1 MATNVSVTA
10 GNLPAPEAAMA
21 AGLERRVL
29 PGQDPST
36 YGQGFFK
43 NKPAPVEMGTNAPKN
58 GNLAPNA
65 SATNKPKKILT
76 LMGSVLAESGAG
88 FGVGAL
94 LAQGNKTGTSLLV
107 AVASLIF
114 AFDVALRYI
123 PTVANAASQKDVF
136 TWALI
141 GTVVLSG
148 LALIPY
154 NIMSAKN
161 TKGKAPVSAAVPTMA
176 GAWIVGAL
184 FFTLL
189 VARGGAAG
197 HVQGALQGSIISIM
211 YMSLASIAGYNMQTK
226 QVGTGTFAGSL
237 WALLAM
243 FDALGLSR
251 TPALKI

>member
-1 MATNVSVTA
+1 
-10 GNLPAPEAAMA
+10 
-21 AGLERRVL
+21 
-29 PGQDPST
+29 
-36 YGQGFFK
+36 
-43 NKPAPVEMGTNAPKN
+43 
-58 GNLAPNA
+58 
-65 SATNKPKKILT
+65 
-76 LMGSVLAESGAG
+76 MGSVLAESGAG

-107 AVASLIF
+107 AAASLIF

-123 PTVANAASQKDVF
+123 PAASGRGVF
-136 TWALI
+136 TWALM
-141 GTVVLSG
+141 GTLILSA

-154 NIMSAKN
+154 NVMSAKK

-184 FFTLL
+184 LFTLL

-197 HVQGALQGSIISIM
+197 HMQGALQGSIISIM
-211 YMSLASIAGYNMQTK
+211 YMSLASIAGYNMQTQ

-251 TPALKI
+251 T

>member
-1 MATNVSVTA
+1 MDNANQRQL
-10 GNLPAPEAAMA
+10 GMMPPASA
-21 AGLERRVL
+21 
-29 PGQDPST
+29 
-36 YGQGFFK
+36 
-43 NKPAPVEMGTNAPKN
+43 
-58 GNLAPNA
+58 GNLAPPAAAEAAKPAMANA

-76 LMGSVLAESGAG
+76 LVGSVLAESGAG

-94 LAQGNKTGTSLLV
+94 LAQGNKAGTSLLV

-123 PTVANAASQKDVF
+123 PSTSGRNVF
-136 TWALI
+136 TWALM
-141 GTVVLSG
+141 GTLVLSA

-154 NIMSAKN
+154 NIMSAKK

-176 GAWIVGAL
+176 GAWIIGAL
-184 FFTLL
+184 LFTLL
-189 VARGGAAG
+189 VARDGADD
-197 HVQGALQGSIISIM
+197 HMQGALQGSIISIM

-226 QVGTGTFAGSL
+226 QMGTGTFAGSL

-251 TPALKI
+251 T

>member
-1 MATNVSVTA
+1 MDNANQRA
-10 GNLPAPEAAMA
+10 LGMMPPAAA
-21 AGLERRVL
+21 
-29 PGQDPST
+29 
-36 YGQGFFK
+36 
-43 NKPAPVEMGTNAPKN
+43 
-58 GNLAPNA
+58 GNLAPPAAAEAAKPATANA
-65 SATNKPKKILT
+65 ASGPNVNSPGTAKKILT
-76 LMGSVLAESGAG
+76 LAGSVLAESGAG

-123 PTVANAASQKDVF
+123 PSASGRGVF
-136 TWALI
+136 TWALM
-141 GTVVLSG
+141 GTLVLSA

-154 NIMSAKN
+154 NVMSAKK
-161 TKGKAPVSAAVPTMA
+161 TKGKAPVSAAIPTMA
-176 GAWIVGAL
+176 GAWIIGAL
-184 FFTLL
+184 LFTLL

-197 HVQGALQGSIISIM
+197 HMQGALQGSIISIM
-211 YMSLASIAGYNMQTK
+211 YMALASIAGYNMQTK